1 MVTAVFLLSLQNADI
16 KKKKKLL
23 DVYIYGDL
31 GVPRPLNDIA
41 AISNTKPK
49 QLAKTYRLSV
59 VNLDLIQK
67 VDLINIYR
75 QCKASLNEKTTR
87 QAVNIMNEV
96 TKIEISAGGTL
107 WE

>member
-1 MVTAVFLLSLQNADI
+1 M
-16 KKKKKLL
+16 
-23 DVYIYGDL
+23 YIREL
-31 GVPRPLNDIA
+31 GVPRTLNDIA
-41 AISNTKPK
+41 VISNTKPK

-75 QCKASLNEKTTR
+75 QCKASLNEKTTTR